1 MPTFYEFF
9 AGGGMARAGLG
20 PEWRCLFAN
29 DIDEK
34 KCETYR
40 RNWGN
45 RELVTANVGSINVA
59 GISGRTDLAWASFPC
74 QDLSLAGCGAGLKG
88 DRSGTFRPF
97 WNLIKSLVQD
107 NRAPRLIALEN
118 VCGALTSHDGKDF
131 ATICKGFRDIGY
143 SVGAIVVDAALFV
156 PQSRPR
162 LFIIGAHEETPLPQ
176 YLHSAVPSAPWH
188 SRALVTAYEKL
199 PAATKDAWVWW
210 NLPAPP
216 RLNIR
221 FSDLVEKNPPAASW
235 FSMEETEKLLSMM
248 SAINRD
254 KVEKARQFTRAV
266 VGAAYKRTRPDE
278 NGKKAQ
284 RAEIR
289 FDGISGCL
297 RTPAGGSSR
306 QVIVIVNGPMVK
318 ARLITSRET
327 ARLMGL
333 PDDYVL
339 PNNYNEA
346 YHLTGDG
353 VVVPVV
359 RHLAKHI
366 FEPVLN
372 SVEPKSIVAA

>member
-1 MPTFYEFF
+1 MFTFYEFF

-20 PEWRCLFAN
+20 QEWRCLFAN
-29 DIDEK
+29 DLDEK

-40 RNWGN
+40 RNWGS
-45 RELVTANVGSINVA
+45 RELLTANVGSLSVEDIP
-59 GISGRTDLAWASFPC
+59 GRADLAWASFPC

-97 WNLIKSLVQD
+97 WNLMKSLVQD

-143 SVGAIVVDAALFV
+143 SVGAMVVDATLFV

-162 LFIIGAHEETPLPQ
+162 LFIIGAHEETSLPQ
-176 YLHSAVPSAPWH
+176 YLHSAVPSSPWH

-221 FSDLVEKNPPAASW
+221 LSDLVEKNPPAASW
-235 FSMEETEKLLSMM
+235 FSVEETEKLLSMM
-248 SAINRD
+248 SAINRG
-254 KVEKARQFTRAV
+254 KVEKARQFSRRV
-266 VGAAYKRTRPDE
+266 VGAVYKRTRPDE

-306 QVIVIVNGPMVK
+306 QVIVIVNGPLLK

-339 PNNYNEA
+339 PSNYNEA
-346 YHLTGDG
+346 YYLTGDG

-372 SVEPKSIVAA
+372 SVQPKSIVAA